1 MDAWAVAVFTFICVF
16 GGALCGMWLQS
27 RLKRTHLSEESKTS
41 VTLVT
46 GLMATL
52 SALVLGLLIS
62 SSKASFDTVG
72 EKMRESSAKTILI
85 DRMLAQLG
93 PEAADARTYLR
104 ESYREGILAHAPG
117 DSRNQL
123 AGVALRGS
131 LHSDA
136 LEAKIRALPVKS
148 EREVALRDR
157 VLELSYEM
165 RLARWTVIEATDIPT
180 PPLFLAVLI
189 SWLTAMFV
197 GFGMFAPRNRVSL
210 AAFAVGA
217 LSMATSIFLVEE
229 MSHPITGMIRVSQ
242 EPMLKVLDVLGK

>member
-1 MDAWAVAVFTFICVF
+1 MAAWAIATLTFSCVF
-16 GGALCGMWLQS
+16 SGALFGMWLQS
-27 RLKRTHLSEESKTS
+27 RLSRSHLSEESKTS

-46 GLMATL
+46 SLMATL

-62 SSKASFDTVG
+62 SSKASFDTVS
-72 EKMRESSAKTILI
+72 EKLRESSAKTILV
-85 DRMLAQLG
+85 DRLLAQYG
-93 PEAADARTYLR
+93 PDAEEARAFLR
-104 ESYREGILAHAPG
+104 ESYRLSIVTAHRG
-117 DSRNQL
+117 DSIAKL
-123 AGVALRGS
+123 AEVALQGS
-131 LHSDA
+131 LRSDE
-136 LEAKIRALPVKS
+136 LEQKIRALPARS
-148 EREVALRDR
+148 EREVLLRQR

-210 AAFAVGA
+210 IALAVGA